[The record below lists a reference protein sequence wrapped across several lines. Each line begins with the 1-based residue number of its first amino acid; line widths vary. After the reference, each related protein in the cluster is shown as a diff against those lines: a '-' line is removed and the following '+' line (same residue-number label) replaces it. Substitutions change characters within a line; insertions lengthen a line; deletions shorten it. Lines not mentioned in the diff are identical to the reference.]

1 VSGVP
6 IANFLV
12 DFGNKDLSLEL
23 APATLS
29 PVLPIAEEVNWA
41 ERTEEAHARG
51 FEEGRQAAEAE
62 METRLAECKAE
73 TEREIAAARA
83 AWCAEAGP
91 QLAAQFSTAV
101 REMEDRVTDAIE
113 RILRP
118 FLVSA
123 VRRHA
128 VNELRTTLEDLIGKN
143 PGVAL
148 EISGPE
154 DLLEAVRES
163 LPESLKEV
171 SYAANDARE
180 IQVKAGTALIE
191 TRISNWLETI
201 AGQTE

>member
-23 APATLS
+23 GSPALT
-29 PVLPIAEEVNWA
+29 PVLPMVEEVNWG
-41 ERTEEAHARG
+41 ERLEEARARG

-62 METRLAECKAE
+62 IETRLAEQKAE
-73 TEREIAAARA
+73 TEQDIAAARA
-83 AWCAEAGP
+83 SWCAEAGP
-91 QLAAQFSTAV
+91 QLADQFTNAV
-101 REMEDRVTDAIE
+101 REMEDRITGAIE
-113 RILRP
+113 RLLRP
-118 FLVSA
+118 FLVRA
-123 VRRHA
+123 VRIHA
-128 VNELRTTLEDLIGKN
+128 VNELRATLEEFVGKN
-143 PGVAL
+143 PGIAL

-154 DLLEAVRES
+154 DLLDAVRES

-201 AGQTE
+201 AGQTG